1 MIHCLQN
8 RLVCVS
14 IVDTYLA
21 DHVTRRTDEAFVM
34 ISA

>member
-1 MIHCLQN
+1 MTRCFQN
-8 RLVCVS
+8 RLVCIA

-21 DHVTRRTDEAFVM
+21 DHVTRRADEAFVM